1 VLENVIEGPIH
12 VQHKPRATVIREA
25 QHFLERVGLR
35 DKQQCFPDQLSGGQK
50 QRVAIARAL
59 AMDPALI
66 LFDEPTSS
74 LDPELVAEVLVLIRS
89 LAEEGRTLIV
99 VTHEMNF
106 ARQSAHRVHFM
117 VDGVIAESG
126 SANEIFESPRSPRLV
141 EFIRSFR
148 PGA

>member
-1 VLENVIEGPIH
+1 
-12 VQHKPRATVIREA
+12 
-25 QHFLERVGLR
+25 
-35 DKQQCFPDQLSGGQK
+35 
-50 QRVAIARAL
+50 
-59 AMDPALI
+59 MDPALI